1 MIDPYP
7 LEGKYKDEADREALD
22 NMDEMEREQILFER
36 MQEMDKYRER
46 KYLQER
52 MKQQQQQQQKNVVGR
67 IEPTRSSG
75 RSKTGLKPAKKIN

>member
-52 MKQQQQQQQKNVVGR
+52 MKQQQQQQRMLLEELNLLDLQEDQKQD
-67 IEPTRSSG
+67 
-75 RSKTGLKPAKKIN
+75 

>member
-52 MKQQQQQQQKNVVGR
+52 MKQQQQQQKRMLLEELNLLDLQEDQNR
-67 IEPTRSSG
+67 I
-75 RSKTGLKPAKKIN
+75 KTS

>member
-52 MKQQQQQQQKNVVGR
+52 MKQQQQQQKNVVGR

-75 RSKTGLKPAKKIN
+75 RSKQD

>member
-52 MKQQQQQQQKNVVGR
+52 MNNNNNNKRMLLEELNLLDLQEDQKQD
-67 IEPTRSSG
+67 
-75 RSKTGLKPAKKIN
+75 